1 MNTGFTLRAQNALDL
16 AQKSAR
22 DMGHTYVGSEHLLMG
37 LALEKNAVAY
47 QMLAASDV
55 DPAELKERICE
66 YAGLGEKNRVSA
78 ARLTPR
84 AKHIIETACDAAHAA
99 GSELVGTEHLL
110 SALLKEEDCTAVRI
124 LAEMGHSPKEMAQSF
139 RTMLSEETDGT
150 RRHSGR
156 SAPRPGE
163 RGKTPETRLLDQ
175 YGRDLTAAAREG
187 KLDPVIGRDEEIE
200 RVICILTRRSKNNPC
215 LIGEPGVGKTAVVE
229 GLARR
234 IVAGEADGDLAD
246 CRVIAVDLTG
256 IVAGTKYRGDFEER
270 IKAILEEAKR
280 DRRII
285 LFIDE
290 LHNVVGA
297 GAAEGAVD
305 AAGILK
311 PPLARGE
318 IRLIGATTLNE
329 YRRYIEKDTALE
341 RRFQPVQV
349 AEPTKEQTMEIL
361 RGLRGK
367 YEAHHGLNIPDETLR
382 AAVDLS
388 VRYVGDRFL
397 PDKAID
403 LVDEAAA
410 RARRGRDA
418 SIRRDMAEQVR
429 ALTQRK
435 TAAVLAGH
443 FEEAA
448 SVHREELQLLP
459 EEEPTPSGT
468 MSVTPDHV
476 AEVLS
481 RSTGIPLTRIDR
493 DDGERLLHLEEELKK
508 RVIGQDD
515 AVRAVAEAVRRG
527 RTCLSDP
534 HRPSGSFLF
543 CGPSGV
549 GKTELARALAASMFG
564 GEDALIRM
572 DMSEYMEKHTV
583 SRILGA
589 PPGYV
594 GFDEGGQ
601 LTEKIRRHPYSVVL
615 FDELEKA
622 HPDVVNLLLQVLEDG
637 MLTDAQG
644 RTVSFR
650 NAILIMTTN
659 AGAGRIGTSALGFTD
674 GSAGGQTRLLELLR
688 QTFRPELLN
697 RIDDIIL
704 FEKLTA
710 NDLRQ
715 IADRMLSDFA
725 RRAGE
730 GGLTVTFAPSV
741 GERVAAACDGSD
753 GARPLRRFL
762 IREIEHTLADALLR
776 EELEGKTP
784 VYVTVVDGKIVFLQQ
799 DG

>member
-22 DMGHTYVGSEHLLMG
+22 ELGHTYVGSEHLLMG
-37 LALEKNAVAY
+37 LAMEKNAVAF

-55 DPAELKERICE
+55 DPGELKERICE

-110 SALLKEEDCTAVRI
+110 MALLKEDDCTAVRI

-139 RTMLSEETDGT
+139 RAMLSEDPGSF
-150 RRHSGR
+150 RRST
-156 SAPRPGE
+156 SRPDRRIGE
-163 RGKTPETRLLDQ
+163 ERKTADPCLLEK
-175 YGRDLTAAAREG
+175 YGRDLTVAAREG
-187 KLDPVIGRDEEIE
+187 KIDPVIGRDDEIE
-200 RVICILTRRSKNNPC
+200 RLICILTRRSKNNPC

-229 GLARR
+229 GLAAR
-234 IVAGEADGDLAD
+234 IASGDIDSDLAD

-280 DRRII
+280 DRRIL

-318 IRLIGATTLNE
+318 IRLIGATTQKE
-329 YRRYIEKDTALE
+329 YRKYIEKDTALE
-341 RRFQPVQV
+341 RRFQPVKV
-349 AEPTKEQTMEIL
+349 AEPTKEQTMDIL
-361 RGLRGK
+361 KGLREK
-367 YEAHHGLNIPDETLR
+367 YEAHHRLRIPDETLS

-388 VRYVGDRFL
+388 VRYLGDRFL

-403 LVDEAAA
+403 LIDEAAA
-410 RARRGRDA
+410 RARR
-418 SIRRDMAEQVR
+418 EQDTLARQNRNRQAVC
-429 ALTQRK
+429 LNQRK
-435 TAAVLAGH
+435 TAAVLAGR

-448 SVHREELQLLP
+448 LVRREELELLP
-459 EEEPTPSGT
+459 ETETEDVTS
-468 MSVTPDHV
+468 SVTPNHV
-476 AEVLS
+476 AEVLAVA
-481 RSTGIPLTRIDR
+481 TGIPLTRLKR
-493 DDGERLLHLEEELKK
+493 DDGERLLHLEEELQQ
-508 RVIGQDD
+508 RVIGQEK
-515 AVRAVAEAVRRG
+515 AVRAIAEAVRRG

-534 HRPSGSFLF
+534 CRPSGSFLF
-543 CGPSGV
+543 CGSSGV
-549 GKTELARALAASMFG
+549 GKTELAHALADAVFG
-564 GEDALIRM
+564 GEDALIRL
-572 DMSEYMEKHTV
+572 DMSEYMEKHAV
-583 SRILGA
+583 SRLIGA

-594 GFDEGGQ
+594 GYDEGGQ
-601 LTEKIRRHPYSVVL
+601 LTEKIRRRPYSVVL

-637 MLTDAQG
+637 ILTDAGG

-650 NAILIMTTN
+650 NAILILTTN
-659 AGAGRIGTSALGFTD
+659 AGAGQMGTTVGFHSTPPN
-674 GSAGGQTRLLELLR
+674 TRLHLTERLQ

-697 RIDDIIL
+697 RIDDIVL
-704 FEKLTA
+704 FEKLTP
-710 NDLRQ
+710 DTLTS
-715 IADRMLSDFA
+715 IARRMLTEFVK
-725 RRAGE
+725 RVGNT
-730 GGLTVTFAPSV
+730 GLSVTFDQKVVEQMASS
-741 GERVAAACDGSD
+741 CDGTD

-762 IREIEHTLADALLR
+762 LRDIEHALAEYLLR
-776 EELEGKTP
+776 RQGETQPAVHLAVE
-784 VYVTVVDGKIVFLQQ
+784 DGKIVFLP
-799 DG
+799 